1 MGVRLFIFLEKKLF
15 EGKPS
20 RFLIRKEDEMKRI
33 DNQIKTFDVGDGY
46 FVDICTSDFTDTY
59 AAYIYHKDSGVK
71 IRMFE
76 IERRNVSRRM
86 FLNFVRNALND
97 YKNVIVPGYIPVDE
111 D

>member
-1 MGVRLFIFLEKKLF
+1 MKKV
-15 EGKPS
+15 
-20 RFLIRKEDEMKRI
+20 
-33 DNQIKTFDVGDGY
+33 DNRTITFDVGDGY

-59 AAYIYHKDSGVK
+59 EAYIYHRDSGIK

-86 FLNFVRNALND
+86 FLNFVNNALSD
-97 YKNVIVPGYIPVDE
+97 YKNIIVPGYIPVFE